1 MRNTIIVAC
10 AAAIMVMGIYGSA
23 VILFDEERLKSLV
36 AQHVESRTGRKI
48 EIRGDL
54 RIRFFPG
61 LRLSAE
67 NVLLSG
73 PVGFDGPEFFTADRL
88 DMQVRLLPLIR
99 GQVRA
104 SEVRLGGARIN
115 LHTDEDGSSSLDGLI
130 GDGER
135 PGHSDWLNG
144 PITIEDVRV
153 SVSDGQLQLRESFEV
168 QLIELDGY
176 APGRPLEF
184 RFRGNVGEPA
194 MFDWLEVDGLLVGG
208 DAGRLRLSNMS
219 LKGALDDGQYLVE
232 MLGNVTLTPGVPLQ
246 VSVDG
251 ANLQVNEHEFSL
263 DLNYHGT
270 ERPHFSAQL
279 GAELL
284 DVDVRTLVDKLAT
297 LAYQPADSATLA
309 VLRGMDFVT
318 RIEVAQVAR
327 LGLTL
332 EGFKMNLRARSGR
345 VVAEGIEATAPGCVI
360 RGSAEMDL
368 RSSVPELSTT
378 IQADIAHMSSLL
390 HALRFDLMIGGAG
403 SMGLEL
409 SAVPPVTLGGVAGWI
424 GTGSV
429 ELFDGRWPLLG
440 AMAPVSQGFTGSE
453 QFEYLRGAI
462 GLEQRGIELTGLQL
476 VSGDMVVDG
485 SLGLVWLG
493 RGLEGSLQLTAEDR
507 IVRLELTGSVDQPE
521 MSHTPVLLPPPL

>member
-10 AAAIMVMGIYGSA
+10 AAAIMVLGIYGSA
-23 VILFDEERLKSLV
+23 VILFDEDRLKSLV
-36 AQHVESRTGRKI
+36 AQHVENRTGRKI

-73 PVGFDGPEFFTADRL
+73 PVGFDGPDFFTADRL

-115 LHTDEDGSSSLDGLI
+115 LHTDEDGSSSLDGLL

-135 PGHSDWLNG
+135 AGSSDWLNG
-144 PITIEDVRV
+144 PITIDDVRV

-168 QLIELDGY
+168 QRIELDGY
-176 APGRPLEF
+176 APGQPLEF

-194 MFDWLEVDGLLVGG
+194 MFDWLEVDGLLVAG

-219 LKGALDDGQYLVE
+219 LKGALDDGEYLVE

-251 ANLQVNEHEFSL
+251 ATLKVNEHEFRL
-263 DLNYHGT
+263 NLNYHGT

-284 DVDVRTLVDKLAT
+284 DVDVLALIDKLSSIP
-297 LAYQPADSATLA
+297 YQPAESATQA
-309 VLRGMDFVT
+309 VFRGMDFVT
-318 RIEVAQVAR
+318 MIEVAQVAR

-332 EGFKMNLRARSGR
+332 EGFKMNLRARQGR
-345 VVAEGIEATAPGCVI
+345 VIAESIEATAPGGVI

-368 RSSVPELSTT
+368 RSSLPELSVTVHT
-378 IQADIAHMSSLL
+378 DIAHMSSLL

-403 SMGLEL
+403 SMALDLTG
-409 SAVPPVTLGGVAGWI
+409 VPPTASGGIAGWI

-429 ELFDGRWPLLG
+429 ELWDGRWPLLG
-440 AMAPVSQGFTGSE
+440 AMAPASLGFSGSE
-453 QFEYLRGAI
+453 QFEYLRGSI
-462 GLEQRGIELTGLQL
+462 GLDQSGLELTDFQL
-476 VSGDMVVDG
+476 VSGELVADG
-485 SLGLVWLG
+485 RIGLVWLG
-493 RGLEGSLQLTAEDR
+493 QGLDGSLQLTAEDR
-507 IVRLELTGSVDQPE
+507 IIRLELAGSVDQPE
-521 MSHTPVLLPPPL
+521 MSHMPILLPPPQ

>member
-10 AAAIMVMGIYGSA
+10 ALAIMLMGIYGSA
-23 VILFDEERLKSLV
+23 VILFDEDRLKSLV
-36 AQHVESRTGRKI
+36 AQHVENRTGRKI

-67 NVLLSG
+67 NVMLSG
-73 PVGFDGPEFFTADRL
+73 PVGFDGPDFFTADRL

-115 LHTDEDGSSSLDGLI
+115 LHTDEDGSSSLDGLL

-135 PGHSDWLNG
+135 ANSSDWLNG

-168 QLIELDGY
+168 QRIELDGY
-176 APGRPLEF
+176 APGQPLEF

-194 MFDWLEVDGLLVGG
+194 MFDWLEVDGLLVAG

-219 LKGALDDGQYLVE
+219 VQGALDDGQYLVE
-232 MLGNVTLTPGVPLQ
+232 MLGNVTLTAGIPLQ

-251 ANLQVNEHEFSL
+251 ATLKVNEHEFRL
-263 DLNYHGT
+263 NLNYHGT
-270 ERPHFSAQL
+270 ERPHFSAQI

-284 DVDVRTLVDKLAT
+284 DVDVLALVGKLSS
-297 LAYQPADSATLA
+297 LPYEPANSVTDS

-318 RIEVAQVAR
+318 MIEVAQVAR

-332 EGFKMNLRARSGR
+332 EGLKMNVRARDGR
-345 VVAEGIEATAPGCVI
+345 VMAEGIEATAPGGVI

-368 RSSVPELSTT
+368 RKSVPELSTT
-378 IQADIAHMSSLL
+378 IHADIAHMSSLL

-403 SMGLEL
+403 SMRLDLTG
-409 SAVPPVTLGGVAGWI
+409 VPPTVSGEVAGWI

-429 ELFDGRWPLLG
+429 ELWDGRWPLLG
-440 AMAPVSQGFTGSE
+440 AMAPASLGFSGSE

-462 GLEQRGIELTGLQL
+462 GLEQTGLELTDFQL
-476 VSGDMVVDG
+476 VSGELVADG
-485 SLGLVWLG
+485 RIGLVWLG
-493 RGLEGSLQLTAEDR
+493 QGLEGSLQLTDEDR
-507 IVRLELTGSVDQPE
+507 IIRVELAGSVDQPE
-521 MSHTPVLLPPPL
+521 MSHTPILLPPPQ